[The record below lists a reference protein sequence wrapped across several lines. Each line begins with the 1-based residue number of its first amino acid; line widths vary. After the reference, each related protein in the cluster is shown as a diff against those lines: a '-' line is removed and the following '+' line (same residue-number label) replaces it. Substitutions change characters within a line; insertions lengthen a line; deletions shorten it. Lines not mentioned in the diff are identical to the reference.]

1 MAARSDWPETP
12 SRCWSSMGIRSCYSA
27 RSRPNGT
34 VRRADTATWGTGAS
48 STSVTVLVVSYRS
61 SPLCSVSRWRWR
73 RTKTANVVLSRASSR
88 SWSERGVR
96 RRRSRPSLTTS
107 SFPRVCSAFSRNTG
121 CVETSGA
128 FAFWVA
134 GDATFITVRR
144 TDGRISQEDIM
155 AIWNTLK
162 RELDKAGQVAQGA
175 LDEGKLR
182 LEAHRAKQRAEAAAA
197 SLGFAVYRA
206 RAEGG
211 ELEPERYRV
220 LAETIASAEADMAR
234 L

>member
-1 MAARSDWPETP
+1 
-12 SRCWSSMGIRSCYSA
+12 
-27 RSRPNGT
+27 
-34 VRRADTATWGTGAS
+34 
-48 STSVTVLVVSYRS
+48 
-61 SPLCSVSRWRWR
+61 
-73 RTKTANVVLSRASSR
+73 
-88 SWSERGVR
+88 
-96 RRRSRPSLTTS
+96 
-107 SFPRVCSAFSRNTG
+107 
-121 CVETSGA
+121 
-128 FAFWVA
+128 
-134 GDATFITVRR
+134 
-144 TDGRISQEDIM
+144 M

-220 LAETIASAEADMAR
+220 LAETIASAEAEMAR
-234 L
+234 LETEIEAAKATRQGSV